1 MNLFFRYKNE
11 NAVIQP
17 ENVIF
22 FPLFTNL
29 YMVFPVR
36 AIWLLADIILLFR
49 ILVMPFH
56 DLRDYLSALKSRNEL
71 VEIIH
76 PFSEDLEI
84 TEIADRSFKKSE
96 TSPTLVFRTIPGHTI
111 PVVINLF
118 GSEERTAFALGVNN
132 LNDIAD
138 RIKTFTSLVPPK
150 TMGDKIK
157 KLLQFAGVRK
167 FAPKL
172 IKKAPVQEVVLTG
185 DQVDLGKIPVL
196 KCWPDDGGKF
206 ITLTA
211 VVSKDP
217 DSGSR
222 NIGMYRVQVFDKN
235 TAGLHWQRHKG
246 GAAHHEKFKRNGGRM
261 EVAVVLGGDPATIY
275 SASAPLP
282 PNIDE
287 WFFSGFL
294 RGKAVELVKC
304 KTVDLEVPA
313 HAEIVLEGYVDL
325 NEPLRVE
332 GPFGDHTGFY
342 SLADLYPAFH
352 VTAITMRK
360 DAIYP
365 TTIVGIPP
373 VEDVWLGKITERA
386 FLPLMQVVLPEV
398 VDYHL
403 PPEGVFHNLVFISAK
418 KSYPGH
424 GWKILHGSLGLG
436 LMMLSKV
443 IVVLDEDAEVENGA
457 ECWRRVMKNAD
468 FGLDV
473 VETRGPIDALDH
485 ASQFF
490 TYAGKL
496 AIDASTKWDG
506 EGRLKGTPV
515 SDPPEKIKN
524 SLEKVKSELLGFPE
538 IKSWSVPYYKEGDD
552 GVYSPLFVSIT
563 KSEPGSGRKL
573 ATRLLNLDLGGWN
586 KLVIV
591 VDDVEDIQNPSE
603 CWWITLNHLDPVRDV
618 IRISFPSEE
627 KGYQVPG
634 YSLTETRMGW
644 DSTTKR
650 KDEQFTRDWPW
661 KVTMS
666 PDVKTKIDKIWTEL
680 GIR

>member
-1 MNLFFRYKNE
+1 
-11 NAVIQP
+11 
-17 ENVIF
+17 
-22 FPLFTNL
+22 
-29 YMVFPVR
+29 
-36 AIWLLADIILLFR
+36 
-49 ILVMPFH
+49 MPFQ

-71 VEIIH
+71 VEIDQ
-76 PFSEDLEI
+76 PFSENLEI

-96 TSPTLVFRTIPGHTI
+96 TSPTLLFKNIPGYSM
-111 PVVINLF
+111 PVAINLF
-118 GSEERTAFALGVNN
+118 GTEERTAFALDVKS
-132 LNDIAD
+132 LNEVAD
-138 RIKTFTSLVPPK
+138 RIRSFTSLVPPK
-150 TMGDKIK
+150 TLSEKIK
-157 KLLQFAGVRK
+157 KALQFAGVRK
-167 FAPKL
+167 FVPRL
-172 IKKAPVQEVVLTG
+172 VKKAPVHDLVLTG
-185 DQVDLGKIPVL
+185 DQVDLNQLPIL

-217 DSGSR
+217 DSQSR

-246 GAAHHEKFKRNGGRM
+246 GAAHHEKFKKTGGRM

-294 RGKAVELVKC
+294 RGKAVEIVKC

-352 VTAITMRK
+352 ITAITMRK

-418 KSYPGH
+418 KAYPGH

-436 LMMLSKV
+436 LMMFSKV
-443 IVVLDEDAEVENGA
+443 IVVLDENSEVENIPG
-457 ECWRRVMKNAD
+457 CWRQVMKNAD

-473 VETRGPIDALDH
+473 VETRGPVDALDH

-496 AIDASTKWDG
+496 AIDASAKWDG
-506 EGRLKGTPV
+506 EGRMKGSSVPV
-515 SDPPEKIKN
+515 DPEKIK
-524 SLEKVKSELLGFPE
+524 SGLEKVKQQFLRFPE
-538 IKSWSVPYYKEGDD
+538 IKSWSAPYFQTGDD
-552 GVYSPLFVSIT
+552 GIYSPLFVSMT
-563 KSEPGSGRKL
+563 KSGPGGGREL
-573 ATRLLNLDLGGWN
+573 AANLLNLDLDGWN
-586 KLVIV
+586 KFVIV
-591 VDDVEDIQNPSE
+591 VDDVENITDPFE
-603 CWWITLNHLDPVRDV
+603 CWWIALNHLDPVRDV
-618 IRISFPSEE
+618 IRVSIPFN
-627 KGYQVPG
+627 GNDYQVPG
-634 YSLTETRMGW
+634 YSSAETRMGW
-644 DSTTKR
+644 DSTAKR
-650 KDEQFTRDWPW
+650 KDEQFSRDWPW
-661 KVTMS
+661 KVIMP
-666 PDVKTKIDKIWTEL
+666 PDVKKKIDELWEEL